1 IAGGNDQG
9 HVRLRR
15 CRGPC
20 GACGHQP
27 GGNARLSH
35 PGAGDPSTAPEQRR
49 GRTPDA
55 YLANELLMSMMPS
68 NTDLH
73 GARLLR
79 DARAAGR
86 TALTEPEAKRLIAER
101 GIATPA
107 GRMIADASQDSL
119 ASLASLSA
127 PMVVKVVSPDVLHKS
142 ESGGVVLNLA
152 DTSAVADA
160 IGQIKARHADVA
172 VSGYLVE
179 EMAAPGVELVIGGN
193 VDPGFGPVLMV
204 GLGGVFVE
212 ILEDVSLR
220 LCPISRQD
228 ARDMLDSLRGA
239 ALLHGARGK
248 PPVDIEAVIDA

>member
-1 IAGGNDQG
+1 
-9 HVRLRR
+9 
-15 CRGPC
+15 
-20 GACGHQP
+20 
-27 GGNARLSH
+27 
-35 PGAGDPSTAPEQRR
+35 
-49 GRTPDA
+49 
-55 YLANELLMSMMPS
+55 
-68 NTDLH
+68 
-73 GARLLR
+73 
-79 DARAAGR
+79 
-86 TALTEPEAKRLIAER
+86 
-101 GIATPA
+101 
-107 GRMIADASQDSL
+107 
-119 ASLASLSA
+119 
-127 PMVVKVVSPDVLHKS
+127 DVLHKS

-193 VDPGFGPVLMV
+193 VDASFGPVLMV

-212 ILEDVSLR
+212 ILEAVSLR

-248 PPVDIEAVIDA
+248 PAIDIEAVIDAMLAVGGQDGLLMQHRDDIASLDINPLIATPTGCMAVDARV